1 MRVLREEMVLD
12 KAKTSALERVVNI
25 NFVNCDL
32 TDVSVIQRMSKL
44 EIASLSVNGITSLEV
59 FAACPKLK
67 QLYLRANKIEDINE
81 VEHLKN
87 LLDLKVL
94 ALEANPCVERA
105 GPGYRGILLRSLPT
119 LTKID
124 RIDVT
129 QEEITN
135 ALCNSDLPDMCDEY
149 AEEPLN
155 PVNPQAQSAQQTQR
169 SLSPQMEEQLVQ
181 VSPRPRTPFAAAGHK
196 EPELSLPGTPLQGSR
211 LEKSRSR
218 SPSDS
223 YAGRSV
229 SREDYCDIGPA
240 RDYSFQSLDFRQ
252 AFSDCQEWGF
262 SGLSL
267 DQQEQQMQ
275 LQFQMR
281 SQMRSQMQHPLG
293 YRPNGNGQL
302 ETVPDYS
309 QRHCQRRGQRTVAS
323 ATGKPPQW
331 QTDESDYV
339 QYLMNYPLGGRR
351 MLRENPVH
359 NNILSAMLSLLQELD
374 LAAVQELDNAI
385 SKRLRELTRY

>member
-32 TDVSVIQRMSKL
+32 TDVSIIQRMSKL

-67 QLYLRANKIEDINE
+67 QLYLRANKIEDIDE

-87 LLDLKVL
+87 LLELKVL
-94 ALEANPCVERA
+94 ALEANPCVDRA

-135 ALCNSDLPDMCDEY
+135 ALCNIEPPDMCDEY
-149 AEEPLN
+149 AEESLN
-155 PVNPQAQSAQQTQR
+155 PVIPHVPSAQQTQR
-169 SLSPQMEEQLVQ
+169 SLSPQIEEQLVQ

-196 EPELSLPGTPLQGSR
+196 EPELSLPRTPLQGSR

-229 SREDYCDIGPA
+229 SREEYCDISRA
-240 RDYSFQSLDFRQ
+240 RDYSCQSLDFRQ
-252 AFSDCQEWGF
+252 NFSDCQDWGF

-281 SQMRSQMQHPLG
+281 SQMQHSLG
-293 YRPNGNGQL
+293 HRPNGNGQL
-302 ETVPDYS
+302 DMVPDYL
-309 QRHCQRRGQRTVAS
+309 QRRCQRRGHRTVAS

-331 QTDESDYV
+331 QTDESDYL
-339 QYLMNYPLGGRR
+339 QYPMNYPSGGRR
-351 MLRENPVH
+351 MRSEKPVH
-359 NNILSAMLSLLQELD
+359 NNTLSAMLSLLQELD
-374 LAAVQELDNAI
+374 LAAVQELDNAVG
-385 SKRLRELTRY
+385 KRLRELTRY